1 VLLQVHAKR
10 VALTLRREITGVRRV
25 LLART
30 DGLPFHDEVVD
41 ETVPATDQESASAV
55 VAAMLGLAE
64 YVSATSRHGEL
75 GSAIVRSAE
84 GCLVVY
90 RAGAYHVLAIYAE
103 PSVNLVLLD
112 RLARKLVGD
121 LEAA

>member
-1 VLLQVHAKR
+1 MLLQVHAKR
-10 VALTLRREITGVRRV
+10 AALTLRREITGVRRV

-41 ETVPATDQESASAV
+41 EAAPTTDQESASAV

-64 YVSATSRHGEL
+64 YVSGTSRHGAV
-75 GSAIVRSAE
+75 GSAIVRSEA

-90 RAGAYHVLAIYAE
+90 RAGPHHVLAIYAE
-103 PSVNLVLLD
+103 PTVNLVLLD
-112 RLARKLVGD
+112 RLARKLVAD
-121 LEAA
+121 LAAA